1 MLQLKHIITVRFCTR
16 VLILCFLFA
25 TVFRLFF
32 PIVTVFRFR
41 RRRNQDSHRFLT
53 GFLPFRRDS
62 QRRLLLRRD
71 SPPSLRRHSPLLAF
85 SIFILLILTVSSDSS
100 DSHWFFRFFRFSLI
114 LTDFITEIHR
124 RHRWFFRF
132 FRLSNL
138 IHHRNPSPAPLFSLF
153 SLFWSNHQ
161 FNSFNHCNDSMMF

>member
-53 GFLPFRRDS
+53 GFLP
-62 QRRLLLRRD
+62 
-71 SPPSLRRHSPLLAF
+71 LRRHSPLLAF